1 MSLPHLARLN
11 TQVIRVNALTWVAL
25 LVLLAL
31 TCGSAFLRLGP
42 WNVVINF
49 GIAVIKA
56 ALVVLVFMKLTKGAM
71 TIQIVAGLAVVTLAI
86 LALLSG
92 TDFWFRY

>member
-1 MSLPHLARLN
+1 VSLPHLARLN